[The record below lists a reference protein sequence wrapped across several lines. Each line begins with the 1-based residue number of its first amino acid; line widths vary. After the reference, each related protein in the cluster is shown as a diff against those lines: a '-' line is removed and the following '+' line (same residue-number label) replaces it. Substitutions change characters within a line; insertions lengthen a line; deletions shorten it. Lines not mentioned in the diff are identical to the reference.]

1 MQDYLMMLIQMFL
14 TLSHQNVVP
23 VFALQLMKIL
33 LLLFIALVF
42 IKKNCLIIAWDAEQ
56 RTVSCIQMFIEVKTR
71 TLNHYFSFIVNSLH

>member
-1 MQDYLMMLIQMFL
+1 MQDYVMMLIQMFL

-42 IKKNCLIIAWDAEQ
+42 IKKF
-56 RTVSCIQMFIEVKTR
+56 V
-71 TLNHYFSFIVNSLH
+71 